1 MKKYRG
7 IQMHNFPKIFDCH
20 CTSREK
26 HLLLFQSGQTGQYVY
41 LVLNINISEE
51 KQTLPL
57 WKEISENQ
65 CIFQFSTYN
74 FQLKYIITRLL
85 KCLLGL
91 ALLKTWGH
99 LYLLTHFISYCD
111 TIHNKN
117 KKLVFFYLQQHVWKY
132 LEKSWPKRGRL
143 EKCGQDM
150 KINNILPILKYDTD
164 IWFIL

>member
-1 MKKYRG
+1 MKFCKGEYYLPIVNIKHNVQIFFLHTNKILLMKKYRG

-26 HLLLFQSGQTGQYVY
+26 HLLLFQSGQTGQYVNL

-99 LYLLTHFISYCD
+99 LYSLTHFISYCD

-117 KKLVFFYLQQHVWKY
+117 KKLIF
-132 LEKSWPKRGRL
+132 
-143 EKCGQDM
+143 
-150 KINNILPILKYDTD
+150 
-164 IWFIL
+164 

>member
-1 MKKYRG
+1 MQTFFLRTNKIWLMKKYRG
-7 IQMHNFPKIFDCH
+7 IQMHNFLKIFDCH

-99 LYLLTHFISYCD
+99 LYSLTHFISYCD

-117 KKLVFFYLQQHVWKY
+117 KKL
-132 LEKSWPKRGRL
+132 
-143 EKCGQDM
+143 
-150 KINNILPILKYDTD
+150 ILTQTFDLFCNPTYSYWLTTVRPY
-164 IWFIL
+164 

>member
-1 MKKYRG
+1 
-7 IQMHNFPKIFDCH
+7 MHNFLKIFDCH

-99 LYLLTHFISYCD
+99 LYSLTHFISYCD

-117 KKLVFFYLQQHVWKY
+117 KKLVFSYLQQHVWKY
-132 LEKSWPKRGRL
+132 LEKSRPSAYCW
-143 EKCGQDM
+143 
-150 KINNILPILKYDTD
+150 KYLFQFGCWTSANL
-164 IWFIL
+164 WTY